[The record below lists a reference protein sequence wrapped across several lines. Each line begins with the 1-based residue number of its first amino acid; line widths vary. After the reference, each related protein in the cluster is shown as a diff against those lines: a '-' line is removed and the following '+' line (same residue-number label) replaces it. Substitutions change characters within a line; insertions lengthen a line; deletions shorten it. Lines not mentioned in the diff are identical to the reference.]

1 MGYTAVVCVDV
12 SIFNI
17 LSPPPTHPTLG
28 HTRTTQILK
37 LRDAETHRLFEILGE
52 QPWTVF
58 RFLKTPHAELGGKT
72 ALDVLRTGRVDA
84 IDTVVGVAKNQ
95 AAGAFS

>member
-1 MGYTAVVCVDV
+1 MPR
-12 SIFNI
+12 S
-17 LSPPPTHPTLG
+17 
-28 HTRTTQILK
+28 
-37 LRDAETHRLFEILGE
+37 LRAKKTCEILGE